1 MMAADDIEACKATC
15 MECSVT
21 SMLLEVNAVLG
32 AYRDGRKSCRM
43 ACGGKFAGAL
53 T

>member
-1 MMAADDIEACKATC
+1 MAADDIESCKATC

-32 AYRDGRKSCRM
+32 AYPIRN
-43 ACGGKFAGAL
+43 AL
-53 T
+53 SNLDNHTSPTPKHF